1 MYKYVN
7 VNKISQKI
15 VNHELIRILMR
26 EILYILID
34 TFEMNCANM
43 SVIQSSVIKI
53 YIYGSKKNRLLS
65 MLDSD

>member
-26 EILYILID
+26 AILYSLID